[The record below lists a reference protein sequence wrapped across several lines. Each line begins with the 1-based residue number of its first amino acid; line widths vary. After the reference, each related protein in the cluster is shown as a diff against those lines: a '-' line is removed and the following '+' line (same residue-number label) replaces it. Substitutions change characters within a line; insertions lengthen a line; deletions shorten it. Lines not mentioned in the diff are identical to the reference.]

1 MRILHIVGTLSPAA
15 GGPTEAI
22 RLLIQHAPLGVTGE
36 VATLDS
42 PSAPFLTQP
51 HAFPVHPLGT
61 TPGRW
66 YSPHLI
72 PWLRDNRRRFDGIVV
87 HGLWEFTGLAARLA
101 APRTPR
107 LVFPHGMLDPYF
119 RRAFPTKHLRKQL
132 YWLLAE
138 CWNLCSA
145 RRVLFTTTREQVL
158 AAHTFFPSRWTPA
171 LVPLG
176 TEPPQPVSPEAF
188 YNICPTL
195 GDQRFLLFLGRID
208 PKKGC
213 DLLMQAFRD
222 AAPLDLHLVM
232 AGPDPTHWQP
242 HLEDLAGPAAARIHW
257 PGLLQG
263 DAKLAALAACEAF
276 ILPSHQENFGIA
288 VVEALA
294 HGKPVLLSDQ
304 VNIAEDIHTDA
315 CGLIQPDTEAGT
327 LALLR
332 NWLDS
337 TASQR
342 EEMSR
347 RAETTF
353 AKRYNIRQNAAALYN
368 LFDLIPNSD
377 LEPRT

>member
-1 MRILHIVGTLSPAA
+1 MKILHIVGTLSPAA

-22 RLLIQHAPLGVTGE
+22 RLLIQHAPPLITCE

-42 PSAPFLTQP
+42 PTAPFLTEP
-51 HAFPVHPLGT
+51 HAFPVHALGT
-61 TPGRW
+61 TPARW

-72 PWLRDNRRRFDGIVV
+72 PWLRANRSRFDGIVV

-119 RRAFPTKHLRKQL
+119 RHAAPVKHLRKQL

-138 CWNLCSA
+138 SWNLRSA
-145 RRVLFTTTREQVL
+145 RRVLFTTLREQSL

-176 TEPPQPVSPEAF
+176 TEPPPTTSTEAF
-188 YNICPTL
+188 YQICPHL
-195 GDQRFLLFLGRID
+195 RDRRFLLFLGRID

-213 DLLMQAFRD
+213 DLLMQAFRE
-222 AAPLDLHLVM
+222 AAPPGLHLVM
-232 AGPDPTHWQP
+232 AGPDPTNWQP
-242 HLEDLAGPAAARIHW
+242 HLQALAGPAASCIHW

-263 DAKLAALAACEAF
+263 ASKLAALAACEAF

-304 VNIAEDIHTDA
+304 VNIADDIRTDA
-315 CGLIQPDTEAGT
+315 CGFVQPDTYEGT
-327 LALLR
+327 LALLN
-332 NWLDS
+332 NWLACPP
-337 TASQR
+337 TQRNEMSQR
-342 EEMSR
+342 
-347 RAETTF
+347 ALTTF
-353 AKRYNIRQNAAALYN
+353 QTRYDIRQNTAALYN
-368 LFDLIPNSD
+368 LFPNSH
-377 LEPRT
+377 LAPST

>member
-22 RLLIQHAPLGVTGE
+22 RLLIQHAPPNVTCE

-42 PSAPFLTQP
+42 PTAEFLSEPQT
-51 HAFPVHPLGT
+51 FPVHALGT
-61 TPGRW
+61 TPARW
-66 YSPHLI
+66 YSPHLM
-72 PWLRDNRRRFDGIVV
+72 PWLRQNRHRFDGIVV

-101 APRTPR
+101 APQTPR

-119 RRAFPTKHLRKQL
+119 RRAAPAKHLRKQL

-138 CWNLCSA
+138 FWNLRSA
-145 RRVLFTTTREQVL
+145 TRVLFTTTRERSL
-158 AAHTFFPSRWTPA
+158 SAHTFFPSRWTSA

-176 TEPPQPVSPEAF
+176 TEAPPPTSLEAF
-188 YNICPTL
+188 HQRCPAARN
-195 GDQRFLLFLGRID
+195 QRFLLFLGRID

-213 DLLMQAFRD
+213 DLLMRAFRD
-222 AAPLDLHLVM
+222 AAPSDLHLVM
-232 AGPDPTHWQP
+232 AGPDPTDWQA
-242 HLEDLAGPAAARIHW
+242 HLHSLAGPAASRILW

-263 DAKLAALAACEAF
+263 ESKHAALAACEAF

-304 VNIAEDIHTDA
+304 VNISADIRADG
-315 CGLIQPDTEAGT
+315 CGFIQPDTYEGT
-327 LALLR
+327 LTLL
-332 NWLDS
+332 NAWIAS
-337 TASQR
+337 TTSQR

-347 RAETTF
+347 RAETSF
-353 AKRYNIRQNAAALYN
+353 ATRYDIRQNAAALYN
-368 LFDLIPNSD
+368 FFPHPK
-377 LEPRT
+377 PRN